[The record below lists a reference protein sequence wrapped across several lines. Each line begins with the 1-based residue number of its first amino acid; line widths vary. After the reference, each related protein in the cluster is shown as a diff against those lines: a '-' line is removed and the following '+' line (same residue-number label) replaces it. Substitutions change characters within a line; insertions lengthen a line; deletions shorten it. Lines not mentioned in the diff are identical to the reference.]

1 MRAAS
6 VSIPKPAEDST
17 PRQSLPLDK
26 IKPVKPIKR
35 DETNFA
41 SGSDKPRDDKQG
53 HRRQIQVVKSEPS
66 PPQQDTM
73 PERTQPTPSL
83 RGPTPEE
90 VMQDPLVRSVLDV
103 FEGEIKRVHPKNK

>member
-6 VSIPKPAEDST
+6 VSVPKPAEAPL
-17 PRQSLPLDK
+17 PRPTLPLR
-26 IKPVKPIKR
+26 PVKPIKR
-35 DETNFA
+35 DEP
-41 SGSDKPRDDKQG
+41 SDESTSS
-53 HRRQIQVVKSEPS
+53 HRRKIQVVKSEPATDS
-66 PPQQDTM
+66 KLANEAP

-90 VMQDPLVRSVLDV
+90 VMEDPLVRSVLDV

>member
-6 VSIPKPAEDST
+6 VSVPKPAEAST
-17 PRQSLPLDK
+17 PRQSLPL
-26 IKPVKPIKR
+26 KPVKPIRR
-35 DETNFA
+35 DEANFA
-41 SGSDKPRDDKQG
+41 PKDDKAN

-66 PPQQDTM
+66 TQQETM
-73 PERTQPTPSL
+73 PERVQPTPSL

-90 VMQDPLVRSVLDV
+90 VMEDPLVRSVLDV